1 MSIIFASPG
10 QSSLRT
16 HRRATVR
23 AMTAGD
29 TLVMAMETR
38 DVLSERLTPN
48 RLRAHLSLPGDWQPF
63 PPVGNRETWTALPE
77 TLRQELISQGDAW
90 HDYDWAPIL
99 ATTFLEFRRG
109 GNRSRFEDVHFTRR
123 HALHHL
129 VLAECAEGQGRFLDA
144 VINGIWAIC
153 EESFWGIPPHSFAPL
168 HPHAGLPE
176 VTYPVVDLFA
186 AETGALLA
194 WTRSLLGARIDADP
208 HTAIVTDRIHHEV
221 RTRLIDPYRNVA
233 WWPWLRC
240 GNRPDNNWNP
250 WIHSNLIACILLVE
264 TDPEIR
270 LELLSRCIAGIDVF
284 LSGYGADGGC
294 DEGTVYW
301 QRAGAS
307 LFEALEWLDL
317 ASDGKLAVWGL
328 PLIREIGLYLPRMHV
343 SGDWYVN
350 YADGV
355 ARVDVDADLAWRY
368 GLRTGDAALSAHGAY
383 AASRN
388 VARGRVEQADQ
399 RPQRKPVIGDNILS
413 IGRTLPALFGASEL
427 GKAAIE
433 ARQPLIGEAWLPN
446 VQVLVARARTGDPRG
461 LFVSA
466 RAGHNGDSH
475 NHNDVGSFIV
485 AVDGH
490 PVLVDVGVETYSAK
504 TFGPE
509 RYSIWTMQSGYHN
522 LPSVDGFDQSPG
534 RQFGARAVGCDVAP
548 DRVTMRMNLA
558 GAYPEEAGIRD
569 WWRAITL
576 DRDPVTSP
584 DGVITI
590 SDAWDLAS
598 EAPHRLSL
606 SLMVSGLPVVVSPGL
621 LRVSSPGRALSV
633 SYEAVHHGPGSVEVG
648 LVLEPEIEQIS
659 TADPRLRRVWGDR
672 IWRVRL
678 HAMGALSK
686 GAWKLVCAVP
696 GLGPGL
702 GYADRGVGQS
712 RDGTS

>member
-1 MSIIFASPG
+1 
-10 QSSLRT
+10 
-16 HRRATVR
+16 
-23 AMTAGD
+23 
-29 TLVMAMETR
+29 MAKETR
-38 DVLSERLTPN
+38 DILSERLTPN

-63 PPVGNRETWTALPE
+63 PAAENREAWSALPE
-77 TLRQELISQGDAW
+77 AKRQELVGQGEAW
-90 HDYDWAPIL
+90 HDYDWAPIW
-99 ATTFLEFRRG
+99 ATTFLDYRRS

-129 VLAECAEGQGRFLDA
+129 ALAECAEGQGRFLDA

-208 HTAIVTDRIHHEV
+208 HTAIVTDRIEHEI
-221 RTRLIDPYRNVA
+221 RARLINPYRNVA

-250 WIHSNLIACILLVE
+250 WIHSNLIACILLIE
-264 TDPEIR
+264 TDSEVR
-270 LELLSRCIAGIDVF
+270 LELLSRCIAGMDVF
-284 LSGYGADGGC
+284 LNGYGADGGC

-307 LFEALEWLDL
+307 LFEALEWLHL
-317 ASDGKLAVWGL
+317 ASDGELAVWDL

-350 YADGV
+350 YADGA
-355 ARVDVDADLAWRY
+355 ARVHVEADLAWRF
-368 GLRTGDAALSAHGAY
+368 GLRTGEAALSAHGAY

-388 VARGRVEQADQ
+388 GAVGCVDEANGWPHPTITPPDLHALR
-399 RPQRKPVIGDNILS
+399 QRKPVIGDNILS

-427 GKAAIE
+427 GNASIE
-433 ARQPLIGEAWLPN
+433 GHPPLIGEAWLPD
-446 VQVLVARARTGDPRG
+446 VQVLVARARTGDPGG

-534 RQFGARAVGCDVAP
+534 RQFGAREVGCDVAP
-548 DRVTMRMNLA
+548 DRVSMRMNLA
-558 GAYPEEAGIRD
+558 GAYPEESGIRD
-569 WWRAITL
+569 WWRVITL
-576 DRDPVTSP
+576 DRAPETAP

-590 SDAWDLAS
+590 ADSWDLAS
-598 EAPHRLSL
+598 GAPHRLSL
-606 SLMVSGLPVVVSPGL
+606 SLMVSGLPVAVAPGL
-621 LRVSSPGRALSV
+621 LRVSSPGRALSI
-633 SYEAVHHGPGSVEVG
+633 SYSAVHHGRDGDDVA
-648 LVLEPEIEQIS
+648 LLLEPEIEEIS
-659 TADPRLRRVWGDR
+659 TTDPRLQRVWGDR

-678 HAMGALSK
+678 HASGALSN
-686 GAWKLVCAVP
+686 GEWKLVCAVH
-696 GLGPGL
+696 
-702 GYADRGVGQS
+702 A
-712 RDGTS
+712 

>member
-1 MSIIFASPG
+1 MARPPANLWG
-10 QSSLRT
+10 
-16 HRRATVR
+16 ATVR
-23 AMTAGD
+23 
-29 TLVMAMETR
+29 VMAPKDDVGMTKEPR

-48 RLRAHLSLPGDWQPF
+48 RLRAHLSHLHPAPPDLHTLRADDWQPF
-63 PPVGNRETWTALPE
+63 PPIGNREAWTALPE
-77 TLRQELISQGDAW
+77 SLRQELIRQGDAW
-90 HDYDWAPIL
+90 HDYDWAPIR
-99 ATTFLEFRRG
+99 ATTFLEFCRN
-109 GNRSRFEDVHFTRR
+109 GNRSRFEEVHFSRR

-129 VLAECAEGQGRFLDA
+129 VVAECAEGNGRFLDP

-194 WTRSLLGARIDADP
+194 WTRSLLGARIDANP
-208 HTAIVTDRIHHEV
+208 HTAIVTDRIEHEV
-221 RTRLIDPYRNVA
+221 RTRLINPYRNVA

-250 WIHSNLIACILLVE
+250 WIHSNLIACVLLIE
-264 TDPEIR
+264 TDPEVRID
-270 LELLSRCIAGIDVF
+270 LLSRCISGIDVF

-307 LFEALEWLDL
+307 LFEALEWLHL
-317 ASDGKLAVWGL
+317 ASDGKLAVWDV
-328 PLIREIGLYLPRMHV
+328 PLVREIGLYLPRMHV

-350 YADGV
+350 YADGA
-355 ARVDVDADLAWRY
+355 ARVGVDADLAWRY
-368 GLRTGDAALSAHGAY
+368 GRRTGDPALSAHGAY
-383 AASRN
+383 GASLEIAHDRFLQ
-388 VARGRVEQADQ
+388 AGGRAKSPNAPTDVHTL
-399 RPQRKPVIGDNILS
+399 RRKPVIGDNILS
-413 IGRTLPALFGASEL
+413 IGRTLPKLFGASEL
-427 GKAAIE
+427 GKEAID
-433 ARQPLIGEAWLPN
+433 ARPPLIREAWLPD
-446 VQVLVARARTGDPRG
+446 VQVLVARARAGDPRG

-485 AVDGH
+485 ALDGH

-534 RQFGARAVGCDVAP
+534 RQFGAREVACDVAAE
-548 DRVTMRMNLA
+548 RVAMRMNLA
-558 GAYPEEAGIRD
+558 GAYPAESGIRD
-569 WWRAITL
+569 WWRAIIL

-590 SDAWDLAS
+590 SDAWDLAT

-621 LRVSSPGRALSV
+621 LHVSSPGRTLSMTF
-633 SYEAVHHGPGSVEVG
+633 EAVHHGPGSDGVG
-648 LVLEPEIEQIS
+648 LLLIPEIEEIL
-659 TADPRLRRVWGDR
+659 TTDPRLRRVWGDH

-678 HAMGALSK
+678 HATDARSQGS
-686 GAWKLVCAVP
+686 WKLVCAV
-696 GLGPGL
+696 
-702 GYADRGVGQS
+702 AE
-712 RDGTS
+712 